1 MSKICAI
8 IEARTS
14 STRLPGKV
22 LLKIKK
28 KTVLE
33 YLINQ
38 LKKVNK
44 IDQIIVA
51 TTLNKEDDQ
60 IIGIAKKLKVN
71 FYRGD
76 EDNVLQR
83 VIKAAK
89 SFRANIIVRITSDC
103 PLVDLELIDQFI
115 EIYLKNDF
123 DIVTNA
129 HHRSYPDGMDIE
141 VIKSKSLIK
150 SYKYAINKYLREH
163 TTLSIYKHKNLFK
176 ICNII
181 APHSQFFPE
190 LGLTLDEYKDFVLI
204 KKIISYIID
213 KKKITYS
220 CKEIIDLLHR
230 KGWKNINKSVKRV
243 KHKYLI

>member
-1 MSKICAI
+1 MSQICAI

-28 KTVLE
+28 KTILE

-38 LKKVNK
+38 LKKVKKINK
-44 IDQIIVA
+44 IIVA
-51 TTLNKEDDQ
+51 TTSNKSDDQ
-60 IIGIAKKLKVN
+60 IIRIAKKLKVN

-89 SFRANIIVRITSDC
+89 SFKVKTIVRITSDC
-103 PLVDLELIDQFI
+103 PLVDLELIGQFI

-123 DIVTNA
+123 DVVTNA

-141 VIKSKSLIK
+141 VIKS
-150 SYKYAINKYLREH
+150 YRYATNKYLREH

-190 LGLTLDEYKDFVLI
+190 LGLTLDEYKDFILI
-204 KKIISYIID
+204 KKIISHITD
-213 KKKITYS
+213 NKKSNYS
-220 CKEIIDLLHR
+220 CKEIIDLLDR